1 MMQSALERTGIE
13 GLDEM
18 LGGGLPASSI
28 TVVLGSFGTGKTTL
42 ALQYLLR
49 GLDSGEK
56 CIFISLEEDEQSIM
70 KYAGSYG
77 WDLSRH
83 IAEGRLSLIRLE
95 PYNTR
100 TSIERIKSEF
110 PEFIRN
116 FGAKRVVLDSVSL
129 LTMLYDG
136 EAEKRAGLF
145 TLCNLIRESGAGALL
160 TSEVNENH
168 PVSSRDGMVEY
179 TVDGVILLQ
188 SVESKDASEQ
198 QLTIRIVKMRGVGH
212 SRRIKP
218 YSITRDGIVVHS
230 GSEVF

>member
-1 MMQSALERTGIE
+1 MMKEGLQATGID

-18 LGGGLPASSI
+18 LGGGFPENSVAA
-28 TVVLGSFGTGKTTL
+28 VLGSFGTGKTTL
-42 ALQYLLR
+42 ALQYLLK
-49 GLDSGEK
+49 GLNAGEK
-56 CIFISLEEDEQSIM
+56 CIFISLEEDEQSIL
-70 KYAGSYG
+70 KNAKSYG
-77 WDLSRH
+77 WDLATH
-83 IAEGRLSLIRLE
+83 IGAGRLSLVRLE

-100 TSIERIKSEF
+100 TSIERIRSEF
-110 PEFIRN
+110 PEFISK
-116 FGAKRVVLDSVSL
+116 FGARRVVIDSVSL

-145 TLCNLIRESGAGALL
+145 TLCNLIRESVAGALL

-168 PVSSRDGMVEY
+168 PTSSRDGMVEY
-179 TVDGVILLQ
+179 TVDGVILMQ